1 MVFFDKDTAKT
12 DTIENVPIRFN
23 NSDTLFYYPVI
34 SATCMY
40 YVKDTLFVSFGKG
53 IITYV
58 RNNMHFEYDNIVY
71 FTDWNSEQN
80 ISNIIEYNGKTLALG
95 CQNFNKN
102 KSYYMFVFDIKKQ
115 EITKQLEIETDN
127 SILLPYYDIYNVFGS
142 NGNTLSFMNTIK
154 PELYLYDY
162 ELNPTDTIFFALNDS
177 YRTTSYI
184 LDTNVAANKG
194 VITPQNAKTILMLLD
209 NINILNYYS
218 NIKQMFVDDTTLLV
232 FTLRMNADSCDVIK
246 INTKNNKKEVLL
258 SYPKFGT
265 TSPYVALTMGSNIS
279 LFNDGTFFTR
289 TKRLD
294 SLQENIIFGIDWYYS
309 SILDFEDRVIGL
321 EDRKGQEI
329 KVNTKEYDG
338 IIVFD
343 DYFCKTCFANSKQM
357 KLLLIYHTNKIDGI
371 RKLSLYNEL
380 KKIYP
385 KSDILFN
392 CNNKFDVKRNI
403 ILRQIKVG

>member
-23 NSDTLFYYPVI
+23 NSDTLFYYPAI

-154 PELYLYDY
+154 
-162 ELNPTDTIFFALNDS
+162 T
-177 YRTTSYI
+177 
-184 LDTNVAANKG
+184 
-194 VITPQNAKTILMLLD
+194 
-209 NINILNYYS
+209 
-218 NIKQMFVDDTTLLV
+218 
-232 FTLRMNADSCDVIK
+232 
-246 INTKNNKKEVLL
+246 
-258 SYPKFGT
+258 
-265 TSPYVALTMGSNIS
+265 
-279 LFNDGTFFTR
+279 
-289 TKRLD
+289 
-294 SLQENIIFGIDWYYS
+294 
-309 SILDFEDRVIGL
+309 
-321 EDRKGQEI
+321 
-329 KVNTKEYDG
+329 
-338 IIVFD
+338 
-343 DYFCKTCFANSKQM
+343 
-357 KLLLIYHTNKIDGI
+357 
-371 RKLSLYNEL
+371 
-380 KKIYP
+380 
-385 KSDILFN
+385 
-392 CNNKFDVKRNI
+392 
-403 ILRQIKVG
+403 